1 MRRGLFVLSLLG
13 IATALSPAAAA
24 SREVLLPAFPSP
36 PLLRDGRAPKQVTS
50 LRLMRDLQ
58 KGGVRG
64 LDRFDAV
71 DGDYALFRGDSL
83 GGLAAWLE
91 AACAALEYDLLGA
104 RAKHYDGAV
113 FARMLNMAT
122 SLASLRDDSIGLAMP
137 IGVLACRR
145 EKAWGDLP
153 GDGKDEAYVIF
164 ATDRGMLVYDPPT
177 RQLVP
182 LAEFPNRDAVVKV
195 WF

>member
-1 MRRGLFVLSLLG
+1 MLCRVLRAVLPFLFAVPLSL
-13 IATALSPAAAA
+13 AA
-24 SREVLLPAFPSP
+24 SKEVLLPAFPRP
-36 PLLRDGRAPKQVTS
+36 PLLREGGAPKQVTS

-91 AACAALEYDLLGA
+91 AACSALEYDLLGA
-104 RAKHYDGAV
+104 RARHYDGAV
-113 FARMLNMAT
+113 FARMLNMAA
-122 SLASLRDDSIGLAMP
+122 SLASLREDGIGLAMP

-164 ATDRGMLVYDPPT
+164 ATDEGMLVYDPPT
-177 RQLVP
+177 RQLAR
-182 LAEFPNRDAVVKV
+182 LAEFPNRGAVVKA

>member
-1 MRRGLFVLSLLG
+1 MSRGVMRIVWLL
-13 IATALSPAAAA
+13 ALAVSSFGAEP
-24 SREVLLPAFPSP
+24 REILLPAFPSP
-36 PLLRDGRAPKQVTS
+36 PLLRDGGSPKQVTS

-64 LDRFDAV
+64 LGRFDAV

-91 AACAALEYDLLGA
+91 AACSALEYDLLGA

-145 EKAWGDLP
+145 EKAWGELP
-153 GDGKDEAYVIF
+153 GDGRDEAYVIF
-164 ATDRGMLVYDPPT
+164 ATDEGMLVYDPPT
-177 RQLVP
+177 RQLAR
-182 LAEFPNRDAVVKV
+182 LADFPNRDAVVKV

>member
-1 MRRGLFVLSLLG
+1 MIRAASRIVLFL
-13 IATALSPAAAA
+13 ALAAAPSRAA
-24 SREVLLPAFPSP
+24 SREILLPAFPNP
-36 PLLRDGRAPKQVTS
+36 PLLRDGGAPKRATS

-104 RAKHYDGAV
+104 RARHYDGAV

-145 EKAWGDLP
+145 DKAWGDLP
-153 GDGKDEAYVIF
+153 GDGSEEAYVIF
-164 ATDRGMLVYDPPT
+164 ATDEGMLVYDPPT
-177 RQLVP
+177 RQLAR
-182 LAEFPNRDAVVKV
+182 LAEFPNRDSVVKV

>member
-1 MRRGLFVLSLLG
+1 MSGRVFRFLATLLL
-13 IATALSPAAAA
+13 ASPLLAAPAE
-24 SREVLLPAFPSP
+24 EVRLPAFPKP
-36 PLLRDGRAPKQVTS
+36 PLVRNGGVPKSVTS
-50 LRLMRDLQ
+50 LRLLRDLQ

-91 AACAALEYDLLGA
+91 AACKALEYDLGVA
-104 RAKHYDGAV
+104 RTRHYDGAV
-113 FARMLNMAT
+113 FARLLNMAT
-122 SLASLRDDSIGLAMP
+122 SLASLREESIGLAMP

-145 EKAWGDLP
+145 EKPWGDLP

-164 ATDRGMLVYDPPT
+164 ETDAGMLVYDPPT
-177 RQLVP
+177 RQLAP